1 MDFYTIGVI
10 IRKLYELSQ
19 AYERVPVSQNNENL
33 MMTMINRL
41 TSPDLRERE
50 AIVLEIIEDIERE
63 NLLGNN

>member
-19 AYERVPVSQNNENL
+19 AYERVPVRQNNENL

-63 NLLGNN
+63 NL

>member
-1 MDFYTIGVI
+1 MI

-63 NLLGNN
+63 NL